1 MSVAG
6 TALSVLTPYL
16 SERVEPIV
24 VAEFGVVGMTR
35 NADDPWLWHSA
46 DGLPYRYSL
55 DRPDHETDPSEI
67 EIVEQAAGRTM
78 RCDVGLHVFVSDVA
92 GRPVLGRLAQRIA
105 EKTEGWVF
113 VEFETRPSPSLL
125 EHFERNGRCIRVE
138 DYVYLDAP
146 AMAAWYAHPAF
157 HVVK

>member
-1 MSVAG
+1 MAG

-35 NADDPWLWHSA
+35 NADDPRFWHSA

-55 DRPDHETDPSEI
+55 DQPDHETDPSEI

-78 RCDVGLHVFVSDVA
+78 HCDIGLHIFVSDLT
-92 GRPVLGRLAQRIA
+92 GRPVLGSLAQRIA

-113 VEFETRPSPSLL
+113 VEFKTRPSASLL
-125 EHFERNGRCIRVE
+125 EHFDRNGRCIRVE
-138 DYVYLDAP
+138 DYVYLDAQ
-146 AMAAWYAHPAF
+146 AMAAWCAHPAF
-157 HVVK
+157 HLVK